1 MAECSPD
8 ELAME
13 LELNTHPF
21 WLVSV
26 LLILA
31 AATYVYYFRPASSM
45 IPLDWRRVL
54 SVLRWAVLSAL
65 AFYLFEPVVRYEKF
79 LKEKPLFTILRD
91 RSTSAESAVDSAQ
104 YCAEITPILN
114 QIEAEWQD
122 AYEVVY
128 HSFDRRFHDDE
139 STLNQGSQ
147 HGTNLSETLK
157 GWRSAYSGRKHAGV
171 LWITDGIYNAG
182 SDPLYA
188 LQAMDPP
195 MHALVLGDTAVYR
208 DVFIAQVDANE
219 EAFAG
224 QPFPIQVRV
233 QARGM
238 ALNGARLLLQEDGET
253 LQEAL
258 VTLRANAVET
268 YTFTHA
274 TDSIGTHRYRVVL
287 QTDQAEKN
295 KWNNRSSVAVRVHD
309 EQQRIIIRYGAL
321 TPDIAAFRRT
331 LEATGRFRVD
341 VESLDEAPELPGSED
356 LIVVFQPVGEL
367 QVQKAQAYWRA
378 SVPVLMVT
386 GEMNQPAALNRIQ
399 NVLRFRSDAATSME
413 AITPRFSDAFGRFQ
427 LPAETRQW
435 MESDLPPIRVPFG
448 TIQVAPQAS
457 VWMYQTVGSVESTR
471 PLAVFAPGSDGVK
484 RAVFIGSGYW
494 QWRMWNYRSR
504 GDVKFFETWLFRAAQ
519 YLLSS
524 APSSPFEVQ
533 IPQRID
539 FNTPVSC
546 FAYYRDA
553 TGNPITGAD
562 VSIELTDSAQR
573 TYPFDFSPDD
583 DRYLLQLGQLPP
595 GKYNYRAQARYGSDS
610 AAVRGSFEVAI
621 DPMELRDTRARADV
635 LLALAAETGGLVSF
649 PEDSEEWLSQ
659 LLSQPQVPS
668 TLVSEVRFDDLID
681 IRWILFALV
690 ALLTAEWF
698 LRKYFGS
705 Y

>member
-1 MAECSPD
+1 
-8 ELAME
+8 ME
-13 LELNTHPF
+13 LELNTHPIWF
-21 WLVSV
+21 IAVMLV
-26 LLILA
+26 LA
-31 AATYVYYFRPASSM
+31 AVTYLYYFRPASSM
-45 IPLDWRRVL
+45 IPIAWRRVL
-54 SVLRWAVLSAL
+54 SLLRWAVLCAL
-65 AFYLFEPVVRYEKF
+65 AFYLFEPVLRYEKF
-79 LKEKPLFTILRD
+79 LKEKPLFTILHD
-91 RSTSAESAVDSAQ
+91 RSISAESAVDSAQ
-104 YCAEITPILN
+104 YQAEISPIL
-114 QIEAEWQD
+114 QKIESEWQD
-122 AYEVVY
+122 AYEVVH
-128 HSFDRRFHDDE
+128 HSFDSRFHDDE
-139 STLNQGSQ
+139 STLHQGSQ

-195 MHALVLGDTAVYR
+195 MHALILGDTAVYR
-208 DVFIAQVDANE
+208 DVLIAQVDANE

-233 QARGM
+233 QCRGM
-238 ALNGARLLLQEDGET
+238 ALNGGQLLLQEDGKT
-253 LQEAL
+253 LQE
-258 VTLRANAVET
+258 VSVSIRPDGVET
-268 YTFTHA
+268 YTFTQA

-287 QTDQAEKN
+287 QTDEAEKN
-295 KWNNRSSVAVRVHD
+295 KWNNRSSVTVRVHD
-309 EQQRIIIRYGAL
+309 EQQRITIRHGAL

-367 QVQKAQAYWRA
+367 QLQKVQAYWNA

-386 GEMNQPAALNRIQ
+386 GEMNQPSALNRIQ
-399 NVLRFRSDAATSME
+399 NILRFRNDAATSME

-427 LPAETRQW
+427 LPTDTRDW

-457 VWMYQTVGSVESTR
+457 VWMYQTVGAVESSR
-471 PLAVFAPGSDGVK
+471 PLAVFASGADGVK
-484 RAVFIGSGYW
+484 RAVFMGSGYW
-494 QWRMWNYRSR
+494 QWRMWNYRDR
-504 GDVKFFETWLFRAAQ
+504 GDVEFFETWLFRAAQ

-524 APSSPFEVQ
+524 APASPFEVQ

-553 TGNPITGAD
+553 SGNAIAGAD
-562 VSIELTDSAQR
+562 VSIELKDSVQR
-573 TYPFDFSPDD
+573 AYPFDFSPDA
-583 DRYLLQLGQLPP
+583 DRYLLQMGQLPP
-595 GKYNYRAQARYGSDS
+595 GKYSYRAQARYKSDS
-610 AAVRGSFEVAI
+610 VSTRGSFEVVI

-635 LLALAAETGGLVSF
+635 LFALAAETGGLVSF
-649 PEDSEEWLSQ
+649 PDNSEEWLSQ
-659 LLSQPQVPS
+659 LLDQPRVPS
-668 TLVSEVRFDDLID
+668 TLVSEVRFDDLIELQ
-681 IRWILFALV
+681 WILFAWV